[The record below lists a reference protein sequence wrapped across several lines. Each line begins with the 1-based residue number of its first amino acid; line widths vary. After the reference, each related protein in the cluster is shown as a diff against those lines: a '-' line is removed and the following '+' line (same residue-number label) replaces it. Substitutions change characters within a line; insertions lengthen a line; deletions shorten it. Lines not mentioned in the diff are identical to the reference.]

1 MLFFCFSPFFLA
13 VNALY
18 IYEVCKWI
26 DALEI
31 INKNIR
37 VAFKIIF
44 GIIWGFCSIAIYG
57 AFLIP
62 SSVSLENNPLL
73 FELRRNLKQIGNY
86 HLGVFIYTG
95 MMFII
100 VFLFRLI
107 DRIIISRSKKIAD
120 INEILNT
127 RTRKIRR
134 AVLGIINISIIVL
147 ITICGVHNAKNI
159 KVNNYDI
166 SVSKKV
172 ESTDELKMVLVSDLH
187 MGYNIGC
194 EQIEKMV
201 KLINDEDADL
211 VVIAGDIFDN
221 EYEALENPEHLCALL
236 GSINSKYGTYAVY
249 GNHDVSEKIIGGFT
263 FNYDEAKESDP
274 RMDKLLEDANIKLLY
289 DDYVTLCDDSLYLYG
304 RPDYEKPG
312 RGKTG
317 RLSAEEITSKL
328 DLDKPIIVLD
338 HEPNELDEL
347 SKAGVDIALC
357 GHTHDGQF
365 FPMNLT
371 SRYLTWENSA
381 GLLNKGKMIN
391 IVTSGVGVYG
401 PNIRV
406 GTSAEICS
414 ITVHFN

>member
-1 MLFFCFSPFFLA
+1 MLFFCFSPIFLA
-13 VNALY
+13 INALY

-37 VAFKIIF
+37 KAFKIIF
-44 GIIWGFCSIAIYG
+44 GIIWGFCSIAIFG

-62 SSVSLENNPLL
+62 SSVSLVGNPVL
-73 FELRRNLKQIGNY
+73 FQLRRILKQIGNY

-95 MMFII
+95 MMFVI

-107 DRIIISRSKKIAD
+107 DRIIISLSKKTAD

-127 RTRKIRR
+127 RARKIRR
-134 AVLGIINISIIVL
+134 ALLGIINISIIVI
-147 ITICGVHNAKNI
+147 ITLCGVHNAKNI
-159 KVNNYDI
+159 RVNNYDI

-172 ESTDELKMVLVSDLH
+172 DNTNELKVVLASDLH

-194 EQIEKMV
+194 DQIEKMV
-201 KLINDEDADL
+201 KLINDEEADL

-221 EYEALENPEHLCALL
+221 EYEALEDPERLCDLL

-249 GNHDVSEKIIGGFT
+249 GNHDVAEKIIGGFT
-263 FNYDEAKESDP
+263 FNWNAAKESDP
-274 RMDKLLEDANIKLLY
+274 RMDKLLNDANIKLLY
-289 DDYVTLCDDSLYLYG
+289 DDYVMLCDDAVYLYG

-312 RGKTG
+312 RGKTD
-317 RLSAEEITSKL
+317 RLSADELSAKL
-328 DLDKPIIVLD
+328 NLEKPVIVLD

-347 SKAGVDIALC
+347 SKAGVDIVLC

-414 ITVHFN
+414 ITIHFN